1 MGFSPCGTIFEHFI
15 RKQPFSRNLFNLR
28 GKALSKMAAAH
39 KIRLALFT
47 FGLAACSLACAQQ
60 PVLDVSGQTLVA
72 GRSTP
77 YLIRHLPV
85 SSFPALPEPFVLQLN
100 RRGCLIP
107 QTYQAHRPEN
117 VIHASFERP
126 GSSDWAVL
134 CSVQGTVS
142 LLVFFAGNPADL
154 LVLSSAPEMDC
165 LQAHG
170 VSGVLG
176 FNWAI
181 DPASPEQIQQT
192 RQSMTRR
199 PLPIDHDA
207 LADSIVDGRI
217 VYRFYT
223 NKLWTTLEMPED

>member
-1 MGFSPCGTIFEHFI
+1 MGFSLCGTIFEHFI
-15 RKQPFSRNLFNLR
+15 CKQSFFRNLFNLL
-28 GKALSKMAAAH
+28 GKAFSRMAAVH
-39 KIRLALFT
+39 KIRLTLFT
-47 FGLAACSLACAQQ
+47 LGFAACSLACAQQ
-60 PVLDVSGQTLVA
+60 PLLNVSGQTIVA
-72 GRSTP
+72 GRATP

-107 QTYQAHRPEN
+107 QTYQANSPEN

-142 LLVFFAGNPADL
+142 LLVFFADNPADL
-154 LVLSSAPEMDC
+154 LVLSSAPEMNC

-181 DPASPEQIQQT
+181 DPASPEQI
-192 RQSMTRR
+192 RQARQPMVRR
-199 PLPIDHDA
+199 PQPIDHDA
-207 LADSIVDGRI
+207 LADSIVDGHV
-217 VYRFYT
+217 VYRFYI
-223 NKLWTTLEMPED
+223 NKLWTILEMPED